1 MLDETI
7 ITETPPLYN
16 CYGRR
21 GAQVRVPITGSRAK
35 RVVHGAINIYP
46 GDVLLLVTQVWDGQ
60 THQHFL
66 QMIRSHWRGWRIV
79 LFEDRGS
86 PHLAEDTQALAIEL
100 NLEVRLLPIATP
112 KLNAMDH
119 LWRHVK
125 GRALANRAT
134 ESIDKSADNACQHIL
149 QMNSHQRLQAAGV
162 LSGSFWLTS

>member
-1 MLDETI
+1 MAPSKRGLKRGLSTRIRTVILMLDETI

-35 RVVHGAINIYP
+35 RVVHGAINIYT
-46 GDVLLLVTQVWDGQ
+46 GDVLLLITEVWDGQ

-86 PHLAEDTQALAIEL
+86 PHLAEDTQVLAI
-100 NLEVRLLPIATP
+100 
-112 KLNAMDH
+112 
-119 LWRHVK
+119 
-125 GRALANRAT
+125 

-149 QMNSHQRLQAAGV
+149 QMSSHQRLQAAGV